1 MTTQEFDIAVTAFV
15 MAFRTGGTAD
25 KRMDNAYDEWLEE
38 NLDKF
43 PDDDA
48 EREFAQWKGGGER
61 PRNCSDVAEVERL
74 WRDYQSELTDRA
86 DDDEWTTIN
95 GTHVL
100 IGENGEA
107 LSGGNLKGRN
117 FSDAKKGN
125 GSRATYKRPAAQDK
139 KLRSIVRR
147 TANLKNEQYR
157 VVNPDGEV
165 VFEKKGDNHSVY
177 TTVGE
182 KREHVEGNA
191 TIHNHPSGG
200 TFSTADLNDFG
211 HGATEIVVASPEGTY
226 TLTNL
231 RVGKP
236 DQYSGWRPMQE
247 ALEKAVPKDVSYTV
261 LLKQASESPR
271 VKEATERANAISRQW
286 LEARNA
292 GASDEEIQDYYKKYD
307 EAAGIAKRLRQE
319 EIRRIETKPF
329 HNFYKNNARKYGFE
343 YKFEPRKRKDSREDG
358 GVDPPK
364 MKTGKNLLSQFWITG
379 NKYLSEKLLDF
390 ITKSAIIRL
399 YDEGARMDDDPES
412 WITLENGAHVPLNES
427 GRAVGGAGGWAK
439 GKDFSKP
446 KKDYEKGTVDKP
458 SAKGENVPCT
468 GFRNQFAAQ
477 RHEKHWPEFGFSSR
491 REYEKAAID
500 FLKQPVGGDIDG
512 YKRQEANG
520 RIAIIRFNR
529 KTGEMGIGFPGKE
542 IKTYYKAKYYDG
554 KVNLKL
560 ANKYFDRLKKE
571 EAYEG

>member
-1 MTTQEFDIAVTAFV
+1 MTTQEFNIAVTAFV
-15 MAFRTGGTAD
+15 MAYRMGETAEE
-25 KRMDNAYDEWLEE
+25 RMDNAYDEWLEE

-48 EREFAQWKGGGER
+48 ERAFAQWKGGGER
-61 PRNCSDVAEVERL
+61 PRNCRDVAEVERL
-74 WRDYQSELTDRA
+74 WQDYQSELTDRA
-86 DDDEWTTIN
+86 DDDDWTTIR

-100 IGENGEA
+100 IGEGGEA
-107 LSGGNLKGRN
+107 LSGGKLKGMN
-117 FSDAKKGN
+117 FSNAKKGN
-125 GSRATYKRPAAQDK
+125 GSRKYSRPVAQDK
-139 KLRSIVRR
+139 KLKGIVRR

-157 VVNPDGEV
+157 VVSPDGEV
-165 VFEKKGDNHSVY
+165 VFEKKGDKQSVY

-200 TFSTADLNDFG
+200 TFSTADLSDFG
-211 HGATEIVVASPEGTY
+211 HGATEIVVAAPEGTY
-226 TLTNL
+226 TLTNM

-236 DQYSGWRPMQE
+236 DQYSGWGPMRE
-247 ALEKAVPKDVSYTV
+247 ALEKEAPKDMGYTE
-261 LLKQASESPR
+261 LLKQANESPR
-271 VKEATERANAISRQW
+271 VKEATDRANAISRQW

-292 GASDEEIQDYYKKYD
+292 GASEEELQDYYHKYD

-319 EIRRIETKPF
+319 EIRRIETKPY

-343 YKFEPRKRKDSREDG
+343 YKFEPRRRKDSRADG
-358 GVDPPK
+358 GVVPPK
-364 MKTGKNLLSQFWITG
+364 VRTGKSLLSQFWANG

-390 ITKSAIIRL
+390 ITKSAIIKL
-399 YDEGARMDDDPES
+399 YGESARVDDDPDA
-412 WITLENGAHVPLNES
+412 WATLENGAHIPLNEN
-427 GRAVGGAGGWAK
+427 GVAMGGAGGWAK

-446 KKDYEKGTVDKP
+446 KEEYKKGTVDKP

-468 GFRNQFAAQ
+468 GFRNYYAAQ
-477 RHEKHWPEFGFSSR
+477 RHEKHWAEFGFSSR

-500 FLKQPVGGDIDG
+500 FIKKPVGGDIDG
-512 YKRQEANG
+512 YKREEANG
-520 RIAIIRFNR
+520 RVAIIRFNR

-554 KVNLKL
+554 EVNLKL

-571 EAYEG
+571 EAYED